1 MRKIARIAFLLIAT
15 LFVGVFGA
23 NVSLCK
29 GIDVIPVCRAESIKS
44 NKPVNKERHSKSK
57 KILMDVGNGLKYVC
71 KTLLKGAYYFYKGT
85 VLVFGNLAIFS
96 ICWVGIVYFYNKDF
110 FDDYFNNN
118 YFNNNGGSGFGE
130 AAQYDNS
137 DVMCLKDMIERNEPG
152 EDVIKFIDEKKL
164 NDVATGYYTQNEK
177 DEMQKELKLLGSLKK
192 CVMKNN
198 TYRDENGC
206 LENGP
211 VHEILAKMSQR
222 EQCLRNIL
230 G

>member
-71 KTLLKGAYYFYKGT
+71 KILLKGTYSFYKGT
-85 VLVFGNLAIFS
+85 VFVVGNLVIFS
-96 ICWVGIVYFYNKDF
+96 ICCVEIVYFSNKDS
-110 FDDYFNNN
+110 FDN
-118 YFNNNGGSGFGE
+118 YFNNYDGSGFDGF
-130 AAQYDNS
+130 ALYDNS
-137 DVMCLKDMIERNEPG
+137 DVMHLKEMIENEVDG
-152 EDVIKFIDEKKL
+152 ERILNFMELKNFDNVRTDVIYLGNYKEIMTE
-164 NDVATGYYTQNEK
+164 
-177 DEMQKELKLLGSLKK
+177 EMKLLRSLKSK
-192 CVMKNN
+192 IMRIGK
-198 TYRDENGC
+198 YRDENGC

-211 VHEILAKMSQR
+211 AHEILAKMSQR
-222 EQCLRNIL
+222 EQCLRKIL